1 MKQSLCRVE
10 KSLHAVGAEIVM
22 LSLFT
27 IGHDRRACACKAF
40 PGVSNGKVIERSEF
54 AVLALCVFGSL
65 HPVNESGDTPDRL
78 GGYRDW
84 RRLNHSCR
92 LAQSIIHHA
101 CGVNRRV
108 SFLCFD
114 FRG

>member
-1 MKQSLCRVE
+1 M
-10 KSLHAVGAEIVM
+10 HAVRAEIVM

-27 IGHDRRACACKAF
+27 IGHDRRACAFKAF
-40 PGVSNGKVIERSEF
+40 NGVSNGNVTERSEF
-54 AVLALCVFGSL
+54 GVLTVSL
-65 HPVNESGDTPDRL
+65 FDSLNGLNGSGDTADRL
-78 GGYRDW
+78 ARYRDW

-92 LAQSIIHHA
+92 LAQSIIHHVR
-101 CGVNRRV
+101 GVNSRV